1 VTNLDDAAAVLALL
15 VADTNLKVYDGS
27 PPVDPT
33 TGKLPARPYVV
44 LWSPPIPA
52 ATIDTLSG
60 RSGWFEQIPQTTI
73 VGDTPESVRIVSRR
87 VRTALLDVVPVVAD
101 RVCLPIRME
110 GNPLP
115 IQPDTDVAPPVLW
128 SAIRWL
134 CSSTPA

>member
-1 VTNLDDAAAVLALL
+1 MTNPDSASAVLALL
-15 VADTNLKVYDGS
+15 VADVNLKVYDGA
-27 PPVDPT
+27 PPKDPA

-44 LWSPPIPA
+44 LWSPPIPTA
-52 ATIDTLSG
+52 SLDTLSG

-87 VRTALLDVVPVVAD
+87 VRAALLDVTPVVVG
-101 RVCLPIRME
+101 RVSLPIRMD
-110 GNPLP
+110 GDPLP
-115 IQPDTDVAPPVLW
+115 IQPDNDVAPPVLW

>member
-1 VTNLDDAAAVLALL
+1 MTNPDAAAAVLALL
-15 VADTNLKVYDGS
+15 QADTTLRVYDGQV
-27 PPVDPT
+27 PPTPT
-33 TGKLPARPYVV
+33 LPYVV

-73 VGDTPESVRIVSRR
+73 VGFTPESVRIVSRR
-87 VRTALLDVVPVVAD
+87 VRAALLDVIPVVTG
-101 RVCLPIRME
+101 RVCLPIRMD
-110 GNPLP
+110 GDPLP
-115 IQPDTDVAPPVLW
+115 IQPDNDVAPPVLW